1 MAVTTAPASA
11 DTITRLRLVVM
22 RLSRLL
28 RQQSA
33 DELSPTLTSTL
44 STVERRGPLTL
55 GELAAAER
63 VQPPSMTRA
72 VARLEERG
80 LVTRVPDPV
89 DRRTARVSISAT
101 GSKTLAAARRRKNA
115 YLAERLTTLTAE
127 ERGSLERALPLLER
141 LVGDQL

>member
-1 MAVTTAPASA
+1 MPIVTAPASVE
-11 DTITRLRLVVM
+11 TITRLRLVVM

-89 DRRTARVSISAT
+89 DRRTARVSISAA
-101 GSKTLAAARRRKNA
+101 GSKTLTAARRRKNA

-127 ERGSLERALPLLER
+127 ERASLERALPLLER

>member
-55 GELAAAER
+55 GELAASER
-63 VQPPSMTRA
+63 V
-72 VARLEERG
+72 
-80 LVTRVPDPV
+80 
-89 DRRTARVSISAT
+89 
-101 GSKTLAAARRRKNA
+101 
-115 YLAERLTTLTAE
+115 
-127 ERGSLERALPLLER
+127 
-141 LVGDQL
+141 